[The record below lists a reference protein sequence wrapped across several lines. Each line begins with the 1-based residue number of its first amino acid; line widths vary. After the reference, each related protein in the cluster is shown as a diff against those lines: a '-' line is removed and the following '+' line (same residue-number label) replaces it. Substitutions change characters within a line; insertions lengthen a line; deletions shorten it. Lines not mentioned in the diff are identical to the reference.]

1 MKNLV
6 DFLNESFEEAPKSK
20 VNETEETIKSEKD
33 FRAAAR
39 AKFEEVFGDELDEE
53 KMNKTIDGLLEDNK
67 DLVEKGE
74 WGELI
79 GMLNKSFAP
88 EGDGNKE

>member
-1 MKNLV
+1 MKNLA
-6 DFLNESFEEAPKSK
+6 DFLNESFETKVINN
-20 VNETEETIKSEKD
+20 VNEADETIKDEKS
-33 FRAAAR
+33 FREAAR

-53 KMNKTIDGLLEDNK
+53 KMNKTIDVLLEDNK

-88 EGDGNKE
+88 EGDEK

>member
-20 VNETEETIKSEKD
+20 VNEAEDTIKSEKD

-39 AKFEEVFGDELDEE
+39 TKFEEVFGDELDEE

-88 EGDGNKE
+88 EGNKE

>member
-6 DFLNESFEEAPKSK
+6 DFLNESFEEAPKE
-20 VNETEETIKSEKD
+20 VNEAEETIKSEKD

-88 EGDGNKE
+88 EGNKE

>member
-6 DFLNESFEEAPKSK
+6 DFLNESFEEAPR
-20 VNETEETIKSEKD
+20 VNETEETIKDEKS
-33 FRAAAR
+33 FREAAR

>member
-1 MKNLV
+1 MKNLTE
-6 DFLNESFEEAPKSK
+6 FLMERFEETTAN
-20 VNETEETIKSEKD
+20 VIEAEETIKSEKD
-33 FRAAAR
+33 FREAAR

-53 KMNKTIDGLLEDNK
+53 KMNKTIDGLLEDNAE
-67 DLVEKGE
+67 LVEKGE

>member
-1 MKNLV
+1 MRNISE
-6 DFLNESFEEAPKSK
+6 FLNECLIVEA
-20 VNETEETIKSEKD
+20 EETIKSEKD
-33 FRAAAR
+33 FREAAK

-53 KMNKTIDGLLEDNK
+53 QMNKTIDGLLEDNK

-79 GMLNKSFAP
+79 GMLNKSFAS
-88 EGDGNKE
+88 NKDNE

>member
-1 MKNLV
+1 MKNISE
-6 DFLNESFEEAPKSK
+6 FLTECL
-20 VNETEETIKSEKD
+20 VNEKEADKAEETIKDEKS
-33 FRAAAR
+33 FREAAR
-39 AKFEEVFGDELDEE
+39 AKFEEVFGDDLDENQMKE
-53 KMNKTIDGLLEDNK
+53 TIDGLLNDNK

-88 EGDGNKE
+88 GNKE

>member
-20 VNETEETIKSEKD
+20 VNEAEETIKSEKD

-88 EGDGNKE
+88 EGDENK

>member
-1 MKNLV
+1 MKTLV
-6 DFLNESFEEAPKSK
+6 EFLNESFETVNPNITEAK
-20 VNETEETIKSEKD
+20 ETIKDEKS
-33 FRAAAR
+33 FREAAR
-39 AKFEEVFGDELDEE
+39 AKFEEVFGDELDED
-53 KMNKTIDGLLEDNK
+53 KMNKTIDGLLKDNK

-88 EGDGNKE
+88 DGNKE